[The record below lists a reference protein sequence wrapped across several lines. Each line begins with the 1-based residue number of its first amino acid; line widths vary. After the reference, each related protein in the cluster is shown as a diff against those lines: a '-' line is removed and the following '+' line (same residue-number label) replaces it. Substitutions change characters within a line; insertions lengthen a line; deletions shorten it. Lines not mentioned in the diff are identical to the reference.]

1 MLIVN
6 NSQVIKIQAESCDVH
21 PGSPIIDVEGM
32 SDENE
37 EEVMEGGQ
45 RTSEDH
51 EETSE
56 DQKVLSLAEQ
66 FIAAMPARIKNENQ
80 SNEGSSANCEGI
92 YIYCSF
98 SLLIFI
104 TTIHSCN
111 QANVPLLRR
120 GRHLPSAPEV
130 LYPGELET
138 RSQTWGSSQWTA
150 PVSELGPSSGSA
162 PGPNSTGTLT
172 STSTSETAV
181 TGRALPPTPPAPP
194 YPCRPQAPAAWA
206 LE

>member
-1 MLIVN
+1 MGKVLKIN
-6 NSQVIKIQAESCDVH
+6 LSQVIKIQAESCDVH

-37 EEVMEGGQ
+37 EEVMEDGQ
-45 RTSEDH
+45 RSSEDH

-80 SNEGSSANCEGI
+80 SNEGSSANCEGT
-92 YIYCSF
+92 YTFVARFPYW
-98 SLLIFI
+98 IFLK
-104 TTIHSCN
+104 TIHSCN

-138 RSQTWGSSQWTA
+138 LSPTWGSSQWTA
-150 PVSELGPSSGSA
+150 PVSELGPSSVSA

-181 TGRALPPTPPAPP
+181 TGRALPLTPQAPP
-194 YPCRPQAPAAWA
+194 SPCRPQAPAV
-206 LE
+206 